1 VAISDWIGN
10 CNWWRSSL
18 RNFHGILRIGPPYQ
32 IECNKTTD
40 IEGNIFFYLKLM
52 FIPDGDELPT
62 SRYLGSANI
71 NEDNPIGRI
80 SWPTR

>member
-1 VAISDWIGN
+1 MTSNGQLVLSGTG
-10 CNWWRSSL
+10 SSL
-18 RNFHGILRIGPPYQ
+18 YILRIGPPYQ